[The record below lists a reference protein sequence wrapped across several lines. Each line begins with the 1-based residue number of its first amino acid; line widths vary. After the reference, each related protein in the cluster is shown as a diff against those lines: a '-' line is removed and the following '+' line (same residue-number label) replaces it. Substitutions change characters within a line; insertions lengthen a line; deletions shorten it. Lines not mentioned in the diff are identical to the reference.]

1 MRAPNVNLSGTGI
14 LALAGLAALGLAGA
28 WVYANR
34 KTIASAAER
43 TVATFNP
50 ADDRN
55 AAYSAVSAVGEAV
68 TGRQGWTLGGQIA
81 DWFPSAAERE
91 LERQWSRPLTVDQA
105 ILDANDA
112 RARSAPGTGA
122 GWATPWDVQLDPND
136 SSTWAAP

>member
-1 MRAPNVNLSGTGI
+1 MKAPNVNLSGTGI
-14 LALAGLAALGLAGA
+14 LALAGLAALGLVGA
-28 WVYANR
+28 WVYSNR

-43 TVATFNP
+43 TLATVNP

-68 TGRQGWTLGGQIA
+68 TGRSGWTLGGAIA
-81 DWFPSAAERE
+81 DLFPSQAERE
-91 LERQWSRPLTVDQA
+91 LQRQWSQPLTVDQA
-105 ILDANDA
+105 IMDANDA

-122 GWATPWDVQLDPND
+122 GTVVPWDMPLDPND